1 MVDLMTI
8 IYYQDEYKNTKSLEA
23 KEYLDATLAALID
36 YAKHI
41 RHLILISKPVLRF
54 LKMRVKMSYGDRL
67 EYQRLF
73 NAYDKEYDHLK
84 TYNDLLLD
92 YAKRYKTEGTYE
104 GIDNLFILC
113 TSLTNMIQ
121 NINQYSE
128 YCAMLNDK
136 NNGINSG
143 FLPVGF
149 DKKSE
154 QDLEVAMEVSK
165 VIIRG

>member
-23 KEYLDATLAALID
+23 KEYLDAALDALID

-41 RHLILISKPVLRF
+41 RHLIIISKPVLAF
-54 LKMRVKMSYGDRL
+54 LKMKVRMSYGDKL

-73 NAYDKEYDHLK
+73 KAYDKEYDNLK

-92 YAKRYKTEGTYE
+92 YAKRNKREGTYE
-104 GIDNLFILC
+104 GIDNLYVLC
-113 TSLTNMIQ
+113 SSLESMIE

-136 NNGINSG
+136 NNGIGGG

-154 QDLEVAMEVSK
+154 EDLEVAMEVSK
-165 VIIRG
+165 GIIRG